1 MSNYNFIDLYNKFSL
16 LDKSSQIIYVILFI
30 ILLFIIF
37 NFIPITQRLMNSL
50 IIVFIIF
57 MMFLSTQYKSF
68 DNDLKSINKI
78 NTSLDLKNFKF
89 VSHDLDICSIY
100 IDIIDFRKID
110 KYSYMN
116 SLIDTDK
123 FMEIY
128 NDIKNKNSEYSQLL
142 DIAKD
147 KKDSALN
154 HLVSISNSITP
165 GIGIIPNV
173 NKIEQNPLENKLIIK
188 VNELRL
194 ILNEYWFEMLDIS
207 RTIYETSPINITS
220 KPIIYDIN
228 EPNPNTKLDGFEI
241 YYGQIDP

>member
-1 MSNYNFIDLYNKFSL
+1 MS
-16 LDKSSQIIYVILFI
+16 Q
-30 ILLFIIF
+30 
-37 NFIPITQRLMNSL
+37 
-50 IIVFIIF
+50 
-57 MMFLSTQYKSF
+57 
-68 DNDLKSINKI
+68 
-78 NTSLDLKNFKF
+78 
-89 VSHDLDICSIY
+89 DLDICSIY
-100 IDIIDFRKID
+100 LDIIDFRKID

-142 DIAKD
+142 DIAKE

-154 HLVSISNSITP
+154 HLVSISNSISP

-228 EPNPNTKLDGFEI
+228 EPNPNTKLDAFEI